1 MLRECLLPF
10 SFSCLLFPVTWE
22 LSFRLISIYE
32 KYSGLPRWLSGKKSA
47 CQYRSH
53 RRCGWDPWVRKVPRR
68 RKWQPTPVFLLGESH
83 GQRSLVEYVWSMVSQ
98 RVRHNWSNWAHSCI
112 FTPLWKHFLHFT
124 LRLLLYFD
132 SLPISLALSQLILL
146 ISTSFL
152 QLLNIETH

>member
-1 MLRECLLPF
+1 MLRECLLSF

-68 RKWQPTPVFLLGESH
+68 RKWQPTPVFLLGESQ
-83 GQRSLVEYVWSMVSQ
+83 GQRSLGGYSPRGCNERDMTMIAHAYMPEKYFRVLPWWPVIKTPVSN
-98 RVRHNWSNWAHSCI
+98 VGNMGSI
-112 FTPLWKHFLHFT
+112 PG
-124 LRLLLYFD
+124 
-132 SLPISLALSQLILL
+132 
-146 ISTSFL
+146 
-152 QLLNIETH
+152 